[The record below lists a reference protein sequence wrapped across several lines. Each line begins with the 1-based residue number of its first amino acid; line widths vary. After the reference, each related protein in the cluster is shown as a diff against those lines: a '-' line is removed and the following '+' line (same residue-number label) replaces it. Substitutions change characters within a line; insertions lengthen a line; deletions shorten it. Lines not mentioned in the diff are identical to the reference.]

1 MATKLFTGDID
12 KNVDW
17 GGDQNTQGLPVSGEK
32 VQKFIK
38 DTLNQKFGSLY
49 FDNEKLSGQAAQYTG
64 TNQYIIF
71 SDDADKAEW
80 LKDPVANAG
89 LVLGRFDAPA
99 PARILISNQSLISNN
114 ILLNNIGTRNEETG
128 VSNTTIYFDYSIVD
142 NSDQVQPSPITVNI
156 TISNATY
163 GNVVLSPQT
172 VPFTPKKDENG
183 EEVKGVAHYAKE
195 IGEYLNE
202 GTNIITVT
210 VLSNLFNVSTTLMY
224 TFNILDLQIRST
236 FNNDLADGED
246 SNNVYRAFKPISN
259 QNESFTFGV
268 TAISTGAKYLRVFI
282 DGKPVDL
289 RATATAQ
296 PDKNLYLGTDR
307 QVDKNVIVYL
317 ADLDAEMK
325 TNTKHSLQFYFYA
338 NEDSLKSN
346 TLYYDFVFTNGVGQ
360 DSKEFVLFNKELPAG
375 KILTSTE
382 ELFNL
387 DCYQYDKI
395 EIPYAVV
402 KQNSTNPLTVNI
414 RVINNDTESE
424 VYKESPEIGSG
435 KKGEFKYTFLT
446 SGNMSVIFDVN
457 GNDETTIPSKVEPMN
472 LGNVTEVIDD
482 TLILKLSAVNK
493 NNLTN
498 ANSWEPE
505 IISPFIEEAF
515 NAAGGIQFS
524 SNFAWTDKQNGWID
538 NTLVLNNNTTVTI
551 PVNVFSQKTD
561 NGLTF
566 EIDFETR
573 NVQDDAAII
582 MNYSGDTEDVIA
594 EKDASGGN
602 AGKLKT
608 TGILIKA
615 CEAQFRGSDVLTT
628 NYKENARQKIQFI
641 IVGNNDMNAGL
652 MYIVVNGILD
662 RVTTLDSNQLF
673 NGQLDKFVIGN
684 TNNMAETRIHGIRI
698 YSKALSLDQCV
709 NHYILDS
716 DNVKTNYDKNNIYT
730 ENSTNINI
738 DNLLNQN
745 IPVMI
750 IYGDISN
757 SIEAKFDK
765 KANVP
770 VDVLYRDNL
779 HPEFNFFAL
788 NAWMSNQGTSSMN
801 YPRRNLRLYLNKKPD
816 AKSVRGFA
824 PATAYRYETVFL
836 PGLKNTQEVEKY
848 ITRLQECV
856 VDNEQV
862 DIMPD
867 IDALTTE
874 LLAAGNC
881 KTPRYNSKTLKK
893 KYYVVDQDLARE
905 YVHAGIKLYTYV
917 LNKDTGE
924 YEYKKLKPANFS
936 KAFKDNGTVYA
947 LGGYTKFMT
956 KSLYTDRWT
965 LKCDY
970 AESSMTHNAGV
981 GRLWGDV
988 LQKTLISG
996 SGFTYNEDGVKFS
1009 TNTPCKTNAQ
1019 RAADQYNT
1027 NHQNDNDGQGY
1038 KYGDIRT
1045 SCDGYPIVIFN
1056 RPRKRNDQGKI
1067 EPGKFDEIRFIGL
1080 YNIMTDK
1087 GSTPLFGFGTLNEE
1101 DKGTIFDGGTNLDIK
1116 EVKIDGEKV
1125 EVTEHVHQRTECW
1138 ECLQNGSQLA
1148 QMSTLITDEQ
1158 DGSTVT
1164 TNKNR
1169 LIWNT
1174 YEARWPDNDDL
1185 NDTLTN
1191 NLETFIRFINFC
1203 KNAVSVRVGEGEGKD
1218 GYNLSDYSE
1227 IDIDTA
1233 TFLFDNKNNK
1243 NAIAETYPNL
1253 ANWDGRLFLIVPAT
1267 SYKDKSS
1274 DFQTTNEA
1282 GIQVPKSLEDIT
1294 SFIDDQLN
1302 NKKQNI
1308 IYFYQ
1313 SYESGNVTGQSFA
1326 PLFDEHASV
1335 ADRAQAI
1342 FEQMKTAQNQ
1352 VFIETVSGDSSEIE
1366 YVLTSQTQPPE
1377 IGNQYAIF
1385 DNTYDRA
1392 IIKKVISTDT
1402 LKETVKTARVA
1413 TFDGKRVWN
1422 ANDNQVKAGLKEA
1435 GDFRYPDGQADVT
1448 VYLTTENG
1456 RLYYTNEMGEKTQYT
1471 GEYEDEGYNG
1481 RTLMDY
1487 FSEKKYD
1494 HLDIWKVAA
1503 YYVYL
1508 MRFAAVDQVIKN
1520 TMMTT
1525 EDGKH
1530 YYFINYDN
1538 DTILGVRND
1547 GFLVYDWQIDRTTYD
1562 ESLGSY
1568 AYAGFGSVLW
1578 NLLEQDADFMD
1589 KVQTVAN
1596 AMVTSNA
1603 LTYAIALDMFNV
1615 KQSGT
1620 WCERLYNRSQDYKY
1634 LSIYNNEYGDQK
1646 RVGNDRFL
1654 GFLQGSRRSH
1664 REWWLRH
1671 RFDLYD
1677 SKWRAGEYAQSFLTV
1692 YMQIDGST
1700 ERPFLDIEAAS
1711 KYYFTVLSNGRLYG
1725 NNFVELNAGDKHTF
1739 VAPRGTGTTIGD
1751 PPQLLGAHKCKVI
1764 DFSKYRDMLSGVMSF
1779 DWTPEMS
1786 MVQEIILGGN
1796 TPEAGQPGGAANC
1809 GVTKINNLENV
1820 ISLQKLDIRTCKKL
1834 ETVNLPFDKLPN
1846 LKELQAKTSIITSFV
1861 GAKSN
1866 IYDTITLPSASLQ
1879 TLKLE
1884 ENEITTLFDYQP
1896 TSTLKNLSLKYVKG
1910 IDIPHLLFDWYKSI
1924 VTTTTSE
1931 TFNGYTCTITL
1942 NNNEVLDLPKYIG
1955 SSENQIEADDSSSVI
1970 LVDLETVRNLSEED
1984 RIKLGGQDDYEKAI
1998 NYWKQQVSNNP
2009 DKDVRLHSMIWLV
2022 AMRRAFGTNSSGKH
2036 NFDFVDNA
2044 IIKLW
2049 GSTNSTIA
2057 KEDGKLTEE
2066 DYNLLI
2072 DESLFGASYMAS
2084 TSSVRFEAACTS
2096 QVTFISIVEDG
2107 KIIQPTQEI
2116 NIYRLN
2122 SGSTA
2127 NIVTTIFPMGGNE
2140 TLVFAPSLCG
2150 GTGGWNIING
2160 SFQSSEIDGQIVYTR
2175 VGNIAGENSAS
2186 VLRNRSQG
2194 AELEIGEFI
2203 GSQTDT
2209 TVNMQVSVMTKTGN
2223 EQPNPTGNIIYLSI
2237 NKIIPPLNEQ
2247 IVIEDDNQQVVSNIT
2262 ITKAQKYTYSIYYD
2276 LGVNNTLEF
2285 INLKVR
2291 NISIGYDLSGSGI
2304 TSDQIGLIGTFTP
2317 HPNTEKLVVEN
2328 NRIKLGTIEYDA
2340 KIHKANVSFI
2350 TNITIDYETVLNN
2363 QNNAAS
2369 LRFKVQNN
2377 PIDEI
2382 DIEFNEEL
2390 LDRTSYSYSDLETKL
2405 TENGIN
2411 YINYQG
2417 ILDIIGSDY
2426 AQNINY
2432 IELTQ
2437 YLQESDS
2444 INYDYNLKFDKDDG
2458 YNIDIKSITVT
2469 DVSGLLNANVILN
2482 NRNVLTENKFT
2493 LQFNDNKFSSIY
2505 MGYILVTL
2513 TDEFDRITYLVIR
2526 YDVGMLY
2533 PDQYV
2538 IYKQDS
2544 YDNVGDITDTTTK
2557 YIISNTGNISNTIL
2571 DTYVLNEL
2579 NSENALKQKNIRYTI
2594 KIASFVD
2601 GITKE
2606 WESIDNI
2613 NHKAIKDYLSKF
2625 ELRYSNDAL
2634 IIDDK
2639 KSQSD
2644 NQWNNSSTTTIK
2656 YVHTE
2661 GQDDSI
2667 YINGIKT
2674 GFVFNLVTKY
2684 DKGVNKPDSIHIDI
2698 IKTLSGSTSEF
2709 KYCYYTNI
2717 YKVMAKY
2724 INGETPTQPGVYV
2737 FDNKLNLYDTNV
2749 EVSQTIGRSYEGVC
2763 IAVEVGDDIVTYT
2776 IDKDC
2781 FSNDN
2786 KKVFFNPGSKF
2797 AQAITTHPTT
2807 SSTTTP
2813 RIITYNH
2820 TKSAEHYLNTL
2831 MPFITDIENP
2841 SISVNVNKR
2850 EWNQDWFMRGY
2861 IMLWIMIC
2869 YLNNDNINGLYTL
2882 ENGYI
2887 KMTDDPDLDK
2897 RYVMFNDNKY
2907 SWNIDKLSVI
2917 INEVINPHIYEL
2929 ISENK
2934 LYEYI
2939 YNWYCFVSTMFTM
2952 ADNNNQRMINGQKDD
2967 INIIISSIS
2976 SLKSIANRS
2985 ILGYD
2990 SSTSIERITENTT
3003 LDVLYKLFAYKKYM
3017 ENNNA
3022 RTKFVQTNSIIG
3034 LHDKY
3039 ANNMGTNTI
3048 IYNKEQIFNLYQI
3061 IGDIQTDLSAAISK
3075 FGDKNI
3081 YNINNLFYSATN
3093 TEGDKLSKYLN
3104 NYHTITNDRP
3114 ALKLMNSAYIAQ
3126 VADSKYRN
3134 STSPIVSTEDTDY
3147 KVYWTEDSLLNYGYP
3162 NGDILYI
3169 NEYEMVCNEGLIG
3182 LGAWLFYTGTSGV
3195 SAMQLVD
3202 NYTISGE
3209 GKEIKNLP
3217 VNNNYKLSVIYGPE
3231 LKG

>member
-17 GGDQNTQGLPVSGEK
+17 GGDQEHTQGLPVCGEK

-49 FDNEKLSGQAAQYTG
+49 FDNEKLPEPYAQYTG

-71 SDDADKAEW
+71 SDDADKAKW
-80 LKDPVANAG
+80 LKDPVTNAG

-172 VPFTPKKDENG
+172 VPFTPKKDTNG
-183 EEVKGVAHYAKE
+183 EDVEGVAHYAKE

-246 SNNVYRAFKPISN
+246 SDNVYRAFKPISN
-259 QNESFTFGV
+259 KNESFTFGV

-282 DGKPVDL
+282 DGKQIKL

-296 PDKNLYLGTDR
+296 PSDDLYLGTDR

-317 ADLDAEMK
+317 ADLDADMK

-346 TLYYDFVFTNGVGQ
+346 TLYYDFVFTNGAGQ
-360 DSKEFVLFNKELPAG
+360 DSKEFVLFNKELSAG
-375 KILTSTE
+375 KVLTSTE

-414 RVINNDTESE
+414 RVINNDTVSE

-435 KKGEFKYTFLT
+435 KKGEFRYTFLT

-457 GNDETTIPSKVEPMN
+457 HNDETIIPSKVEPMD

-482 TLILKLSAVNK
+482 TLMLKLSAVNK
-493 NNLTN
+493 NNLSN

-505 IISPFIEEAF
+505 IISTYIEEAF
-515 NAAGGIQFS
+515 NDAGGVQFS

-551 PVNVFSQKTD
+551 PLNVFAQKSD
-561 NGLTF
+561 AGLTF

-582 MNYSGDTEDVIA
+582 MNYSGDSEDVIA
-594 EKDASGGN
+594 EKDANDAN
-602 AGKLKT
+602 AGKLKS

-673 NGQLDKFVIGN
+673 NGQLNEFVIGN

-716 DNVKTNYDKNNIYT
+716 DNVKTNYDKNNIYA

-745 IPVMI
+745 IPVMV

-824 PATAYRYETVFL
+824 PTYAYDYETVFF
-836 PGLKNTQEVEKY
+836 PG
-848 ITRLQECV
+848 
-856 VDNEQV
+856 
-862 DIMPD
+862 
-867 IDALTTE
+867 LTTE
-874 LLAAGNC
+874 EDITKLQQCTTIGAIDELATQILTNKHS

-917 LNKDTGE
+917 LNEETGE
-924 YEYKKLKPANFS
+924 YEYKKLIPANFS
-936 KAFKDNGTVYA
+936 EAFKDNGTVYA
-947 LGGYTKFMT
+947 QGGWTKFMT

-970 AESSMTHNAGV
+970 AESSGTHNAGV

-988 LQKTLISG
+988 LQNTIISG
-996 SGFTYNEDGVKFS
+996 SGFTYNVDGDRFS
-1009 TNTPCKTNAQ
+1009 TDTPCKTNAQ

-1027 NHQNDNDGQGY
+1027 DHQNDNDGQGY
-1038 KYGDIRT
+1038 KYGDVRT

-1056 RPRKRNDQGKI
+1056 RPRKRDDNTGNI
-1067 EPGKFDEIRFIGL
+1067 IPGEFNEIRFIGL

-1087 GSTPLFGFGTLNEE
+1087 GSTPLFGFETLNEE
-1101 DKGTIFDGGTNLDIK
+1101 DKGTIFDGGTNLDAK

-1158 DGSTVT
+1158 DGSTAT
-1164 TNKNR
+1164 TNKDR

-1203 KNAVSVRVGEGEGKD
+1203 KDAVSVRVGEGDGKD
-1218 GYNLSDYSE
+1218 GYNLSDYSQ

-1233 TFLFDNKNNK
+1233 TFLWDNRNNK
-1243 NAIAETYPNL
+1243 SAIAETYPNL

-1267 SYKDKSS
+1267 DYKDKSYP
-1274 DFQTTNEA
+1274 DFQTTNDD
-1282 GIQVPKSLEDIT
+1282 GIKVPKSLEEIVAVIQGQ
-1294 SFIDDQLN
+1294 ID
-1302 NKKQNI
+1302 KGKNI

-1326 PLFDEHASV
+1326 PLFDESTSV

-1342 FEQMKTAQNQ
+1342 YDQLNSAQNQ
-1352 VFIETVSGDSSEIE
+1352 VFTESVSDDPSEID
-1366 YVLTSQTQPPE
+1366 YVLTSQAPE
-1377 IGNQYAIF
+1377 FGNKYAVF
-1385 DNTYDRA
+1385 DNTYDRS
-1392 IIKKVISTDT
+1392 IIKKVINTDT
-1402 LKETVKTARVA
+1402 LKEPVRTARVA

-1422 ANDNQVKAGLKEA
+1422 ANDNQVKAGLKTA
-1435 GDFRYPDGQADVT
+1435 GDLRYPDGQADVT
-1448 VYLTTENG
+1448 VYVTTENG
-1456 RLYYTNEMGEKTQYT
+1456 KYYYTNEMGEKTPYT
-1471 GEYEDEGYNG
+1471 GPFESEEDYTG

-1487 FSEKKYD
+1487 FSEKKSE

-1547 GFLVYDWQIDRTTYD
+1547 GFLVYDWQIDRTSYD

-1578 NLLEQDADFMD
+1578 NLLEQDEDFME

-1620 WCERLYNRSQDYKY
+1620 WSERLYNRSQAYKY

-1692 YMQIDGST
+1692 YMQIDGSS

-1739 VAPRGTGTTIGD
+1739 IAPRGTGTTIGD
-1751 PPQLLGAHKCKVI
+1751 PPQLLGAHKCRVI
-1764 DFSKYRDMLSGVMSF
+1764 DFSPYRDMLSGVMSF
-1779 DWTPEMS
+1779 DWTSDMS

-1796 TPEAGQPGGAANC
+1796 TPEAGQPNGAANC
-1809 GVTKINNLENV
+1809 GVTNINNLQNV

-1834 ETVNLPFDKLPN
+1834 VTTNLPFDQLPN
-1846 LKELQAKTSIITSFV
+1846 LKVLYADSSIITSFV

-1866 IYDTITLPSASLQ
+1866 IYEEITLPSASLQ

-1884 ENEITTLFDYQP
+1884 ENEITTTFKYQP

-1931 TFNGYTCTITL
+1931 TFNGFTCTITL
-1942 NNNEVLDLPKYIG
+1942 DSNDMLDLPKYIG
-1955 SSENQIEADDSSSVI
+1955 ASDMATEADDSADVI
-1970 LVDLETVRNLSEED
+1970 LIDLQTVRNLSEEQ
-1984 RIKLGGQDDYEKAI
+1984 RIALGGQDDYEKAV
-1998 NYWKQQVSNNP
+1998 NYWKQQISLEENAN
-2009 DKDVRLHSMIWLV
+2009 KDVRLHSLIWLV
-2022 AMRRAFGTNSSGKH
+2022 AMRRAFGTNSQGKH
-2036 NFDFVDNA
+2036 NFDFVDSA

-2049 GSTNSTIA
+2049 GSTNSTNA

-2072 DESLFGASYMAS
+2072 DESLFGPSYMSS

-2096 QVTFISIVEDG
+2096 QVTFISIIEDE
-2107 KIIQPTQEI
+2107 KVVLPKKETIFDV
-2116 NIYRLN
+2116 YRLN

-2127 NIVTTIFPMGGNE
+2127 TIVATIFPMGGGE
-2140 TLVFAPSLCG
+2140 TLEFAPVLCG
-2150 GTGGWNIING
+2150 GASGWTPMAD
-2160 SFQSSEIDGQIVYTR
+2160 SFDRTVVDGQVVYVR
-2175 VGNIAGENSAS
+2175 NGQIDEHEKSAS
-2186 VLRNRSQG
+2186 RLTNRLQD
-2194 AELEIGEFI
+2194 AELYIGEFI
-2203 GSQTDT
+2203 GTQKDT
-2209 TVNMQVSVMTKTGN
+2209 TVNMRIDIIKKVDQELT
-2223 EQPNPTGNIIYLSI
+2223 PTGKYINIAV
-2237 NKIIPPLNEQ
+2237 NKIIPPENSQINIEDNATHQ
-2247 IVIEDDNQQVVSNIT
+2247 IVTNVT
-2262 ITKAQKYTYSIYYD
+2262 LTKAQTYLYDIYYD
-2276 LGVNNTLEF
+2276 LGADNTLEF

-2291 NISIGYDLSGSGI
+2291 NISIGYDLTGSGI
-2304 TSDQIGLIGTFTP
+2304 TLDQIGLIGTFTAQP
-2317 HPNTEKLVVEN
+2317 VTGKLIVEN
-2328 NRIKLGTIEYDA
+2328 NRIKLGTIKYDA
-2340 KIHKANVSFI
+2340 LIHKSDIEFGI
-2350 TNITIDYETVLNN
+2350 IITIDYESVENN
-2363 QNNAAS
+2363 INNAKI
-2369 LRFKVQNN
+2369 LRYNIINN
-2377 PIDEI
+2377 PIDNI
-2382 DIEFNEEL
+2382 DIVVN
-2390 LDRTSYSYSDLETKL
+2390 DTKL
-2405 TENGIN
+2405 DKENLTYSELADKLDQN
-2411 YINYQG
+2411 NLPQG
-2417 ILDIIGSDY
+2417 NILEQIGSDY
-2426 AQNINY
+2426 GQDTNQTINY

-2437 YLQESDS
+2437 YLRTTESV
-2444 INYDYNLKFDKDDG
+2444 NYDYNLVFDEEEG
-2458 YNIDIKSITVT
+2458 FNIEIKSISVT
-2469 DVSGLLNANVILN
+2469 DISGELNTNVILN
-2482 NRNVLTENKFT
+2482 KNNVLRDKKFT
-2493 LQFNDNKFSSIY
+2493 LQFNDNKFSSVY
-2505 MGYILVTL
+2505 EGYILITL
-2513 TDEFDRITYLVIR
+2513 ADEFNRLTYLVIK

-2544 YDNVGDITDTTTK
+2544 YDTIGSIDSTTAK
-2557 YIISNTGNISNTIL
+2557 YIISNGTISNSTTL
-2571 DTYVLNEL
+2571 DTYVLNEQ

-2594 KIASFVD
+2594 KIASLVN
-2601 GITKE
+2601 GNTTE
-2606 WESIDNI
+2606 WESINGIDN
-2613 NHKAIKDYLSKF
+2613 KVLTDYTSQF
-2625 ELRYSNDAL
+2625 ALRSNSNNI
-2634 IIDDK
+2634 IIDDNPN
-2639 KSQSD
+2639 QSE
-2644 NQWNNSSTTTIK
+2644 NGWNSNETNTIN
-2656 YVHTE
+2656 YVHTNN
-2661 GQDDSI
+2661 QDDAI
-2667 YINGIKT
+2667 YTENGTKI
-2674 GFVFNLVTKY
+2674 GFVFNLLTKY
-2684 DKGVNKPDSIHIDI
+2684 GYNTTKRETIYIDI
-2698 IKTLSGSTSEF
+2698 TRQLSGITDEI
-2709 KYCYYTNI
+2709 KYYNNI
-2717 YKVMAKY
+2717 YKVLAKY
-2724 INGETPTQPGVYV
+2724 INGEKPTQAGVYV
-2737 FDNKLNLYDTNV
+2737 FDDKLNLYNTNV
-2749 EVSQTIGRSYEGVC
+2749 PNNGLIGNSIEGIC
-2763 IAVEVGDDIVTYT
+2763 IAIERSGEIISYT

-2781 FSNDN
+2781 FSTNN
-2786 KKVFFNPGSKF
+2786 KKVFFNSTSQF
-2797 AQAITTHPTT
+2797 AQVISAHPA
-2807 SSTTTP
+2807 SQNNVP
-2813 RIITYNH
+2813 KVIDNGNH
-2820 TKSAEHYLNTL
+2820 TNSPQYYLNTL
-2831 MPFITDIENP
+2831 MPFITRFNQSGQAE
-2841 SISVNVNKR
+2841 VNAR
-2850 EWNQDWFMRGY
+2850 DWNQHWFMHGY
-2861 IMLWIMIC
+2861 SVLWIMIC
-2869 YLNNDNINGLYTL
+2869 YLNDDTINDLYQTKIFDGDPFNYIAIDNIDDGLDSRYITLNDGLYW
-2882 ENGYI
+2882 NQQKQI
-2887 KMTDDPDLDK
+2887 MT
-2897 RYVMFNDNKY
+2897 
-2907 SWNIDKLSVI
+2907 I
-2917 INEVINPHIYEL
+2917 INEHIDEL
-2929 ISENK
+2929 IASNK

-2939 YNWYCFVSTMFTM
+2939 YNWYCFVTTMFYNV
-2952 ADNNNQRMINGQKDD
+2952 DNNNQR
-2967 INIIISSIS
+2967 IISSANNDIS
-2976 SLKSIANRS
+2976 IMVSSVSTLKSTVNNGAIA
-2985 ILGYD
+2985 GYNGTNTID
-2990 SSTSIERITENTT
+2990 KITNNTT

-3017 ENNNA
+3017 KNNPNT
-3022 RTKFVQTNSIIG
+3022 RQTYVQTNSVIG

-3039 ANNMGTNTI
+3039 VNNMGTNTI
-3048 IYNKEQIFNLYQI
+3048 IYNSVQISNLIKELPSLTTQL
-3061 IGDIQTDLSAAISK
+3061 GDACGK
-3075 FGDKNI
+3075 FGPSGTYSID
-3081 YNINNLFYSATN
+3081 NLFYSGTN
-3093 TEGDKLSKYLN
+3093 TENQLSRYLDQ
-3104 NYHTITNDRP
+3104 YHTLNTVTLSSTYP
-3114 ALKLMNSAYIAQ
+3114 GLATT
-3126 VADSKYRN
+3126 ADSKFRTN
-3134 STSPIVSTEDTDY
+3134 AAPIEVTGDNNY

-3162 NGDILYI
+3162 NGEIFYI
-3169 NEYEMVCNEGLIG
+3169 NEYEFVPNTGLVG
-3182 LGAWLFYTGTSGV
+3182 LGAWLFSTGTEGITLT
-3195 SAMQLVD
+3195 QLVD
-3202 NYTISGE
+3202 DFRVVGTSN
-3209 GKEIKNLP
+3209 EINNLP